1 MQRKWGDS
9 MIEIMIADDQEI
21 VRDGLKMLLSLNEE
35 IRIIGEAANGEEL
48 LSLLECNVP
57 DVILMDIRMPIM
69 NGIEAT
75 RIVKANDPNVKV
87 IILTTFNEDAYI
99 FNGLKNGAD
108 GFILK
113 DSGLKEIIKAIKA
126 AYEGTLLLHS
136 QVTSKL
142 IHALQHV
149 SDFPSSN
156 SADHKDLSRLL
167 TPREIDV
174 VEQIMQG
181 KSNKTIGAT
190 LFLTEGTVKNY
201 VSRILDKLELKSR
214 SELIVFLQ
222 GN

>member
-1 MQRKWGDS
+1 
-9 MIEIMIADDQEI
+9 MIEIIIVDDQGI

-35 IRIIGEAANGEEL
+35 IRVIGEAANGENL
-48 LSLLECNVP
+48 LSLLKDKVP

-75 RIVKANDPNVKV
+75 KAVKAHYPHVKV
-87 IILTTFNEDAYI
+87 IILTTFNEDEYI

-113 DSGLKEIIKAIKA
+113 DSDLKEIIKSIKA
-126 AYEGTLLLHS
+126 AHEGTLMLHS

-142 IHALQHV
+142 INALQNV
-149 SDFPSSN
+149 PEYPSS
-156 SADHKDLSRLL
+156 SSEKKIDLSKLL
-167 TPREIDV
+167 TPREIEV

-181 KSNKTIGAT
+181 KSNKTISAT

-214 SELIVFLQ
+214 SELIIFLK
-222 GN
+222 GK

>member
-1 MQRKWGDS
+1 
-9 MIEIMIADDQEI
+9 MIDIIIVDDQVI

-35 IRIIGEAANGEEL
+35 IRVIGEAANGEEV
-48 LSLLECNVP
+48 LSLLSIKVP

-75 RIVKANDPNVKV
+75 KVIKAQYPNVKV
-87 IILTTFNEDAYI
+87 IILTTFNEDEYI

-113 DSGLKEIIKAIKA
+113 EIIQSIKA
-126 AYEGTLLLHS
+126 AYEGTLMLHS

-142 IHALQHV
+142 INVLQNV
-149 SDFPSSN
+149 SEYSSPS
-156 SADHKDLSRLL
+156 AMKKKDLSKLL
-167 TPREIDV
+167 TPREIEV

-181 KSNKTIGAT
+181 KSNKAISTA

-214 SELIVFLQ
+214 SELIIFLK
-222 GN
+222 GE

>member
-1 MQRKWGDS
+1 M
-9 MIEIMIADDQEI
+9 EIIIVDDQGI

-48 LSLLECNVP
+48 LSLLKDKVP

-75 RIVKANDPNVKV
+75 KAVKDQYPNVKV
-87 IILTTFNEDAYI
+87 IILTTFNEDEYI
-99 FNGLKNGAD
+99 LNGLKNGAD

-113 DSGLKEIIKAIKA
+113 DSDLKEIIKAIKA
-126 AYEGTLLLHS
+126 AYEGTLMLHS
-136 QVTSKL
+136 EVTSKL
-142 IHALQHV
+142 INALQTIPEY
-149 SDFPSSN
+149 PSS
-156 SADHKDLSRLL
+156 SSVKKIDLSKLL
-167 TPREIDV
+167 TPREIEV

-181 KSNKTIGAT
+181 KSNKTISTT

-214 SELIVFLQ
+214 SELIIFLK
-222 GN
+222 GK